1 MKVLVTGMGGVLGT
15 KVAQMLEARPGINE
29 VVGCDF
35 VPPRRRLHRAT
46 FTRIHPEDR
55 DRLTDY
61 VTDFAPDAIAHMGVY
76 EPDARMG
83 PAEAARATE
92 TCTVAALG
100 AAARAGNLQRI
111 ALRSGLE
118 VYGRGHRHPKM
129 PDERAPLAPTTH
141 YGRMLLEVEA
151 IASDLARREDITVCA
166 LRYAIVA
173 GSHAPCPF
181 ARMLR
186 LPAVPVP
193 AFADPPFALLDHD
206 DAAHAMVEA
215 IVRAYDGPLN
225 VVGPGASSP
234 WQAVR
239 LGGRLPVPVF
249 GPGWPVARRMVELA
263 GAPLPDHVEEVFHRG
278 RAGDGSLAR
287 EVLDLGVMHPT
298 QEVLADVFDWATV
311 TPITD
316 ASRASEIA

>member
-1 MKVLVTGMGGVLGT
+1 
-15 KVAQMLEARPGINE
+15 MLEARPDVDE

-35 VPPRRRLHRAT
+35 APPRRRLHRAT
-46 FTRIHPEDR
+46 FTRTHPEDR
-55 DRLTDY
+55 DRLTEY
-61 VTDFAPDAIAHMGVY
+61 VTEMAPDAVAHMGVY
-76 EPDARMG
+76 EPDARM
-83 PAEAARATE
+83 PPKEAARATE

-100 AAARAGNLQRI
+100 AAARAGRLRRV

-118 VYGRGHRHPKM
+118 VYGRGSKHPKL
-129 PDERAPLAPTTH
+129 PDERAPLAPTTE
-141 YGRMLLEVEA
+141 YGRMLLDVEA
-151 IASDLARREDITVCA
+151 MASELARRHDITVCA
-166 LRYAIVA
+166 LRYAVVA
-173 GSHAPCPF
+173 GSHVPSPL
-181 ARMLR
+181 ARLLR

-239 LGGRLPVPVF
+239 LGGRVPVPVV
-249 GPGWPVARRMVELA
+249 GPGWAAARRLVELA
-263 GAPLPDHVEEVFHRG
+263 GAPLPDHVTEVLHHG
-278 RAGDGSLAR
+278 RVGDGSRATD
-287 EVLDLGVMHPT
+287 VLDLGFVHPT
-298 QEVLADVFDWATV
+298 QEVLVDVFDWATV

-316 ASRASEIA
+316 SRATEVA